1 MDEVTLDRFAHLGAF
16 APKPATFDAEA
27 MKAVWLADDPKP
39 TIRTL
44 VDRGL
49 LEPSSQGR
57 FWMHAI
63 LVKHAQSF
71 LIDE

>member
-1 MDEVTLDRFAHLGAF
+1 MQ
-16 APKPATFDAEA
+16 
-27 MKAVWLADDPKP
+27 AVWLAEDPKA

-49 LEPSSQGR
+49 LEPSSQSR

-71 LIDE
+71 LTEE